1 MREGRD
7 VTRGIRPMIATPLP
21 TCIVLGGHNCAAA
34 GCLFCP
40 LPFCL
45 LLLIGQCGGLSDDR
59 GREVLSEYLFF
70 CLFVRVA
77 GNGEIRLRPFPGDNP
92 FIAAQSSYATSFE
105 P

>member
-70 CLFVRVA
+70 CLFCA
-77 GNGEIRLRPFPGDNP
+77 GGW
-92 FIAAQSSYATSFE
+92 
-105 P
+105 